1 MSTVHAGAWSPF
13 RIRLYRSLWF
23 ANLGIN
29 FGSFTH
35 ITAAGWSMTLLTDS
49 AIYVGAVQ
57 TVWAVPGFLLALHS
71 GAIADE
77 FDRRRVVA
85 ISQSF
90 AIAFAVG
97 IAFMQWGGVLT
108 PNMLLG
114 VTLAESIA
122 LTIGTPAMIAMTPL
136 VVGPDRLQ
144 QAIALDSTTRYLA
157 QALGPAIAGGVIAFV
172 NIGAVYVLNAFALL
186 WVVILASSGRLPES
200 VRGER
205 SSVTKSI
212 GEGVKFVVA
221 RAELRNNLL
230 RLLIASIVAASVI
243 GLLPLMAKVNLGM
256 DARGYGALY
265 ASVGVGAVAVVAVLP
280 RIQERL
286 SGESL
291 VQMSS
296 IMWGLSIAGA
306 ATTNKAVLAM
316 VFLGVAGAGMMA
328 MMNVLFSTFL
338 ARLEEWVRGRGAS
351 IAIFAAW
358 LGASIGSIS
367 WGALAASATVT
378 TALVASAVAMV
389 LTAWLSKATL
399 PMFRAGGS

>member
-1 MSTVHAGAWSPF
+1 MTPVHEGAWSPF
-13 RIRLYRSLWF
+13 RIGLYRSLWF

-85 ISQSF
+85 ISQSV

-97 IAFMQWGGVLT
+97 IAFMHWSGALT
-108 PNMLLG
+108 PNILLG

-122 LTIGTPAMIAMTPL
+122 LTIGVPAMIAMTPL
-136 VVGPDRLQ
+136 VVGPDRLH

-157 QALGPAIAGGVIAFV
+157 QALGPAIAGAVIAFV
-172 NIGAVYVLNAFALL
+172 NIGAVYILNAFALM
-186 WVVILASSGRLPES
+186 WVVVLASSGRLPEA
-200 VRGER
+200 VRNER
-205 SSVTKSI
+205 SSVTRSI
-212 GEGVKFVVA
+212 GEGVRFVVA
-221 RAELRNNLL
+221 RSELRNNLL
-230 RLLIASIVAASVI
+230 RLFIASIVSASVI
-243 GLLPLMAKVNLGM
+243 GLLPLMAKNNLGM

-265 ASVGVGAVAVVAVLP
+265 ASLGIGAVAVVAVLP
-280 RIQERL
+280 GIRERL

-291 VQMSS
+291 VQISS
-296 IMWGLSIAGA
+296 IAWGLSIVGA
-306 ATTNKAVLAM
+306 ATTNRAVLAM
-316 VFLGVAGAGMMA
+316 VLLGIAGAGLMA

-351 IAIFAAW
+351 IAMFAAW
-358 LGASIGSIS
+358 LGAALGSIS
-367 WGALAASATVT
+367 WGALAAGVTVT
-378 TALVASAVAMV
+378 TALVTSAVVMV
-389 LTAWLSKATL
+389 LTSWLSKATL
-399 PMFRAGGS
+399 PMFRVASS

>member
-1 MSTVHAGAWSPF
+1 MNTAHAGAWSPF
-13 RIRLYRSLWF
+13 RIGLYRSLWF

-29 FGSFTH
+29 LGSFTH

-90 AIAFAVG
+90 AIVFALG
-97 IAFMQWGGVLT
+97 IAFTQWSGVLT
-108 PNMLLG
+108 PVILLG
-114 VTLAESIA
+114 ATLAESIA

-136 VVGPDRLQ
+136 VVGPDRLH

-157 QALGPAIAGGVIAFV
+157 QAIGPAIAGAVIAFV
-172 NIGAVYVLNAFALL
+172 NIGAVYVLNAIALL
-186 WVVILASSGRLPES
+186 WVVILASSGRLPEA

-212 GEGVKFVVA
+212 GDGVKFVLA
-221 RAELRNNLL
+221 RADLRNNLS
-230 RLLIASIVAASVI
+230 RLLIASVVSASVI

-265 ASVGVGAVAVVAVLP
+265 ASVGTGAVAIVVVLP
-280 RIQERL
+280 RIRERL
-286 SGESL
+286 GGESL
-291 VQMSS
+291 IQVSS
-296 IMWGLSIAGA
+296 IVWGLSIAGA
-306 ATTNKAVLAM
+306 ATTSRAVLAM
-316 VFLGVAGAGMMA
+316 LFLGIAGAGLMA
-328 MMNVLFSTFL
+328 MMNVLFSAFL
-338 ARLEEWVRGRGAS
+338 ASLEEWVRGRGAS
-351 IAIFAAW
+351 IAMFAAW
-358 LGASIGSIS
+358 LGASVGSIS
-367 WGALAASATVT
+367 WGALAAGASVT
-378 TALVASAVAMV
+378 TALVTSAAVMV
-389 LTAWLSKATL
+389 VTTWLSKATL

>member
-1 MSTVHAGAWSPF
+1 MNTAHAGAWSPF
-13 RIRLYRSLWF
+13 RIGLYRSLWF

-29 FGSFTH
+29 LGSFTH

-49 AIYVGAVQ
+49 AIFVGAVQ

-97 IAFMQWGGVLT
+97 IAFMQWSGALT
-108 PNMLLG
+108 PGILLG

-136 VVGPDRLQ
+136 VVGPDRLH

-157 QALGPAIAGGVIAFV
+157 QALGPAIAGAVIAFI
-172 NIGAVYVLNAFALL
+172 NIGAVYILNAVALS
-186 WVVILASSGRLPES
+186 WVVILASSGRLPEA

-212 GEGVKFVVA
+212 GDGVRFVVA

-230 RLLIASIVAASVI
+230 RLLIASVVSASVI
-243 GLLPLMAKVNLGM
+243 GLLPLMAKVNLGL

-265 ASVGVGAVAVVAVLP
+265 ASVGVGAVAVVTVLP
-280 RIQERL
+280 RIRKRL

-291 VQMSS
+291 IQISS
-296 IMWGLSIAGA
+296 LVWGLSIAGA
-306 ATTNKAVLAM
+306 ATTNRAVLAM
-316 VFLGVAGAGMMA
+316 VFLGIAGAGLMA

-338 ARLEEWVRGRGAS
+338 ARLEEWVRGRGSS
-351 IAIFAAW
+351 IAMFASW
-358 LGASIGSIS
+358 LGASLGSIS
-367 WGALAASATVT
+367 WGALAAGASVT
-378 TALVASAVAMV
+378 TALVTSAVVMV
-389 LTAWLSKATL
+389 LTSWLSKATL
-399 PMFRAGGS
+399 PMFRAAGS

>member
-1 MSTVHAGAWSPF
+1 MNTAHAGAWSPF
-13 RIRLYRSLWF
+13 RIGLYRSLWF

-29 FGSFTH
+29 LGSFTH

-49 AIYVGAVQ
+49 AIFVGAVQ

-97 IAFMQWGGVLT
+97 IAFMQWSGALT
-108 PNMLLG
+108 PGILLG

-136 VVGPDRLQ
+136 VVGPDRLH

-157 QALGPAIAGGVIAFV
+157 QALGPAIAGAVIAFI
-172 NIGAVYVLNAFALL
+172 NIGAVYILNAVALS
-186 WVVILASSGRLPES
+186 WVVILASSGRLPEA

-212 GEGVKFVVA
+212 GDGVRFVVA

-230 RLLIASIVAASVI
+230 RLLIASVVSASVI
-243 GLLPLMAKVNLGM
+243 GLLPLMAKVNLGL

-265 ASVGVGAVAVVAVLP
+265 ASVGVGAVAVVTVLP
-280 RIQERL
+280 RIRKRL

-291 VQMSS
+291 IQ
-296 IMWGLSIAGA
+296 I
-306 ATTNKAVLAM
+306 
-316 VFLGVAGAGMMA
+316 
-328 MMNVLFSTFL
+328 
-338 ARLEEWVRGRGAS
+338 
-351 IAIFAAW
+351 
-358 LGASIGSIS
+358 
-367 WGALAASATVT
+367 
-378 TALVASAVAMV
+378 
-389 LTAWLSKATL
+389 
-399 PMFRAGGS
+399 